1 MKNLSELEA
10 LLQDAE
16 LYVIAESLSK
26 ANYRIPATW
35 TETDAKFHVD
45 NFNDLMPNTLV
56 VSVFNS
62 IRKDI
67 PLALIDSSPYVRY
80 VAQHYASRMME

>member
-26 ANYRIPATW
+26 ANYPIPATW
-35 TETDAKFHVD
+35 TETDAKFHID
-45 NFNDLMPNTLV
+45 NFNELMPNKFL
-56 VSVFNS
+56 F
-62 IRKDI
+62 
-67 PLALIDSSPYVRY
+67 
-80 VAQHYASRMME
+80 